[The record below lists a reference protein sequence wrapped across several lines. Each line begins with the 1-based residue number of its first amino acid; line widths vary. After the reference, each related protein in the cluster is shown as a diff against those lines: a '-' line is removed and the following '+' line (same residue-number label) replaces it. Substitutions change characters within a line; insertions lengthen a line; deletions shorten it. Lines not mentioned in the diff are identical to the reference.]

1 MKKKNRYSF
10 YVKREISRFDEKH
23 FQTIFKS
30 IALHLDTASIRIVL
44 QRSTSM

>member
-1 MKKKNRYSF
+1 MKKKNKYPF
-10 YVKREISRFDEKH
+10 CVKHEISRFEEKH

-30 IALHLDTASIRIVL
+30 MALHLDTASIRIVL